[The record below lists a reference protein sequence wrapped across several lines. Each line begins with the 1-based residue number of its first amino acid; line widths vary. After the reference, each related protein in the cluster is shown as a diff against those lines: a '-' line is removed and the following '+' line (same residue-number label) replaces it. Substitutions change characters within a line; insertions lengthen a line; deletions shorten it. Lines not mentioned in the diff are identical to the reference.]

1 MFISRKVHIDL
12 TWKLQIRNTNLHI
25 VHVINLGLPGTNHL
39 CFLLAPPWSGPQVL
53 PAWHQCLSQAA
64 SFSHFTWTQQ
74 TALCACIHTGNYTSL
89 AWCCKTVISW
99 AHSIRNLHWSQILLI
114 WTKYIPPS
122 KVKLHFRS
130 WAQAALAQLS
140 LGKIRL
146 PYLEA
151 LGDGLVQVFSK
162 NKIKIIQ
169 KQTAML
175 LPLCCLSAVA
185 TKQRL
190 LLSHAS
196 SERPQKL
203 KRHEQNTQRQRDRAS
218 SYPQEQCQEKAWLEP
233 KTAIA
238 KWAGLR

>member
-12 TWKLQIRNTNLHI
+12 TWKLHQPAHCACHKSWPSRNQPSLFS
-25 VHVINLGLPGTNHL
+25 LGTSK
-39 CFLLAPPWSGPQVL
+39 WSGPQVL

-89 AWCCKTVISW
+89 AWCCKNVISW

-140 LGKIRL
+140 LGKIRHPWVTCSNVSIL
-146 PYLEA
+146 
-151 LGDGLVQVFSK
+151 QNSSS
-162 NKIKIIQ
+162 IIAVWVLR
-169 KQTAML
+169 QT
-175 LPLCCLSAVA
+175 PSNWKSP
-185 TKQRL
+185 T
-190 LLSHAS
+190 
-196 SERPQKL
+196 
-203 KRHEQNTQRQRDRAS
+203 
-218 SYPQEQCQEKAWLEP
+218 
-233 KTAIA
+233 
-238 KWAGLR
+238 